1 MSGASTPGGAPKSM
15 SSRLLTMKFMQR
27 AANSSPSAAPSTPE
41 EPSPKRRRTDSA
53 STPTRVD
60 VDALADRKAVQAALA
75 SEEAKRQAALEKQAI
90 EAGDTRWV
98 LSFEDQ
104 RHLAPSPILALR
116 VVQTG
121 FANLD
126 ASPSQARRSDDSSED
141 IPITIGRRSFGRFNK
156 ILEKQ
161 QDPTFEDSESEDDD
175 EDEDD
180 KSEASGLDDHS
191 DDPTSALIRSSRQ
204 EAADRARAERK
215 VKKRAAKAETEEAA
229 RKRRKEIVNL
239 NGLTNLSGK
248 QERKQ
253 QVPAG
258 VTCYSCGGP
267 HYKKD
272 CPKNKRGYLGGDDG
286 PSRKSLRSQ

>member
-1 MSGASTPGGAPKSM
+1 MSTASSPGGAPKSM

-27 AANSSPSAAPSTPE
+27 AAHSSLSAAPSTPE
-41 EPSPKRRRTDSA
+41 EPAQKRRRTDSA
-53 STPTRVD
+53 STPGKVD
-60 VDALADRKAVQAALA
+60 VDILADRKAVEAALA

-104 RHLAPSPILALR
+104 CHSAPSPILALR

-126 ASPSQARRSDDSSED
+126 ASPSQARFLDDSSED
-141 IPITIGRRSFGRFNK
+141 VPTTIGRRSFGRFNRT
-156 ILEKQ
+156 LEKQ
-161 QDPTFEDSESEDDD
+161 QDPTLESSEPEGDD

-180 KSEASGLDDHS
+180 KSEPDDGS
-191 DDPTSALIRSSRQ
+191 DDPTSALIKASRQ
-204 EAADRARAERK
+204 EATDQARAERK
-215 VKKRAAKAETEEAA
+215 VKKRAAISGSEGAA
-229 RKRRKEIVNL
+229 KKRKKEMVNL
-239 NGLTNLSGK
+239 NGLTSLSGK
-248 QERKQ
+248 QERTQ

-258 VTCYSCGGP
+258 VSCYSCGGP

-272 CPKNKRGYLGGDDG
+272 CPKTKRGYLGGDDG
-286 PSRKSLRSQ
+286 PPRKSLKF